1 MRAKTGVWLIGACGN
16 VGTMTIVGA
25 RAIARGLAGR
35 TGLVSELKELRAL
48 PLPPVE
54 NLVFGGHETSGTTL
68 LEAARLYGRRA
79 GVLTDRILDPLAD
92 ELDRIQASIKPGHPS
107 RPVRSLGGKPR
118 APEGPKASVEAIQAD
133 LEEFKRRHGLAEVVV
148 VNVATTEPR
157 PETCPEWENVADL
170 CQALDD
176 DRADVFPTS
185 LLYAYA
191 ALDAGHP
198 YVNFT
203 PSTGS
208 SVPALDELARARGT
222 VHAGRDGKTGETLVK
237 TTLAPL
243 FAYRNLKVHAWESYN
258 MLGNPDGAALRD
270 PRTRDA
276 KTTSKDRSLRAILGE
291 TGEQIRALSR
301 PASAEAYDRYMRG
314 LLFINK
320 RDKESLDR
328 AQTLFEE
335 TIKIDPKFGPTYL
348 QLAMTHLLLSDYSP
362 GRRREVF
369 EQAIGVATRGVEADP
384 SIREPAQLIHGFVHH
399 QYGDWTDA
407 AAAYKAA
414 FRGMTVYP
422 TTYQWHSRLLSALGL
437 LEQSLQQA
445 IAARAMEPASQV
457 LNSRVA
463 NAYLWIN
470 DMAQARH
477 FFEEANRMGP
487 GAPIHH
493 FGYTMFLMRD
503 GRLEEARASTRIAVD
518 LLQGNDF
525 WVDPIFNSL
534 ANPEDPDLRNI
545 AFGATEQLVANNT
558 PPYVTMIIWALLGQ
572 ADRVMEVAMNLAE
585 SGKLYEHESAQV
597 EIIYLDELK
606 PLREHEEF
614 PALLRKLG
622 LTDYWTSIG
631 CQWSDDQVLC
641 EAS

>member
-1 MRAKTGVWLIGACGN
+1 V
-16 VGTMTIVGA
+16 
-25 RAIARGLAGR
+25 
-35 TGLVSELKELRAL
+35 LK
-48 PLPPVE
+48 
-54 NLVFGGHETSGTTL
+54 
-68 LEAARLYGRRA
+68 
-79 GVLTDRILDPLAD
+79 
-92 ELDRIQASIKPGHPS
+92 K
-107 RPVRSLGGKPR
+107 
-118 APEGPKASVEAIQAD
+118 
-133 LEEFKRRHGLAEVVV
+133 
-148 VNVATTEPR
+148 
-157 PETCPEWENVADL
+157 
-170 CQALDD
+170 
-176 DRADVFPTS
+176 
-185 LLYAYA
+185 
-191 ALDAGHP
+191 
-198 YVNFT
+198 
-203 PSTGS
+203 
-208 SVPALDELARARGT
+208 
-222 VHAGRDGKTGETLVK
+222 
-237 TTLAPL
+237 
-243 FAYRNLKVHAWESYN
+243 
-258 MLGNPDGAALRD
+258 
-270 PRTRDA
+270 
-276 KTTSKDRSLRAILGE
+276 
-291 TGEQIRALSR
+291 
-301 PASAEAYDRYMRG
+301 
-314 LLFINK
+314 
-320 RDKESLDR
+320 
-328 AQTLFEE
+328 LFEE
-335 TIKIDPKFGPTYL
+335 TIEIDPKFGPTYL

-407 AAAYKAA
+407 AAAFKAA

-614 PALLRKLG
+614 PALLQKLG

>member
-1 MRAKTGVWLIGACGN
+1 
-16 VGTMTIVGA
+16 
-25 RAIARGLAGR
+25 
-35 TGLVSELKELRAL
+35 
-48 PLPPVE
+48 
-54 NLVFGGHETSGTTL
+54 
-68 LEAARLYGRRA
+68 
-79 GVLTDRILDPLAD
+79 
-92 ELDRIQASIKPGHPS
+92 
-107 RPVRSLGGKPR
+107 
-118 APEGPKASVEAIQAD
+118 
-133 LEEFKRRHGLAEVVV
+133 
-148 VNVATTEPR
+148 
-157 PETCPEWENVADL
+157 
-170 CQALDD
+170 
-176 DRADVFPTS
+176 
-185 LLYAYA
+185 
-191 ALDAGHP
+191 
-198 YVNFT
+198 
-203 PSTGS
+203 
-208 SVPALDELARARGT
+208 
-222 VHAGRDGKTGETLVK
+222 
-237 TTLAPL
+237 
-243 FAYRNLKVHAWESYN
+243 
-258 MLGNPDGAALRD
+258 
-270 PRTRDA
+270 
-276 KTTSKDRSLRAILGE
+276 
-291 TGEQIRALSR
+291 
-301 PASAEAYDRYMRG
+301 MRG

-320 RDKESLDR
+320 RDEESLDR
-328 AQTLFEE
+328 AQKLFEE
-335 TIKIDPKFGPTYL
+335 TIEIDPKFGPTYL
-348 QLAMTHLLLSDYSP
+348 QLAMTHLLLSDYST

-369 EQAIGVATRGVEADP
+369 EQAIGVVTRGVEADP

-399 QYGDWTDA
+399 QYGNWIDA
-407 AAAYKAA
+407 AAAYAAA

-487 GAPIHH
+487 GAPMHH

-503 GRLEEARASTRIAVD
+503 GRLEEARASTRIAVG

-545 AFGATEQLVANNT
+545 AFGATEQLVASNT

-606 PLREHEEF
+606 LLREHEEF
-614 PALLRKLG
+614 PALLQKLG
-622 LTDYWTSIG
+622 LTDYWSSIG